1 MDLCLE
7 KLPICNSIRVK
18 ESEKFMKKTKGII
31 TYLLLTCILGALTII
46 TIPYSMA
53 KESYLYYGLV
63 FVFLI
68 CTILSGMIL
77 KRYQKTIKYF
87 DLGQY
92 LTSQQ
97 EDFARIIHDEIIQD
111 LYGIINNL
119 NLRTPDVEKAK
130 TIAENLENKSRSIM
144 TSYRQSIISDMSLEE
159 NIKSIFYDVE
169 TLYPDKNFE
178 FSIEISENIQV
189 KNSERLRTI
198 LIITKELINNIY
210 KHSKGSKITYK
221 LDFEEGD
228 IILKVTNDGA
238 TALDYKNILES
249 RGGVLFMKFL
259 LDSLGG
265 DIKYFYEGGILKTQ
279 VRLGEN

>member
-1 MDLCLE
+1 M
-7 KLPICNSIRVK
+7 N
-18 ESEKFMKKTKGII
+18 KTRGLI
-31 TYLLLTCILGALTII
+31 TYILLTSILGSLTIL
-46 TIPYSMA
+46 TIPYAMA
-53 KESYLYYGLV
+53 QESYLYYGFIV
-63 FVFLI
+63 IFLT

-119 NLRTPDVEKAK
+119 NLKTPDVEKAK
-130 TIAENLENKSRSIM
+130 TIAENLENKARFLM
-144 TSYRQSIISDMSLEE
+144 TYYRESLISDMSLEE

-169 TLYPDKNFE
+169 TLYPGKNFDH
-178 FSIEISENIQV
+178 SIEVSKNIKDSKISN
-189 KNSERLRTI
+189 ERLRNI

-221 LDFEEGD
+221 MDFEGGA
-228 IILKVTNDGA
+228 IILRITSDGA
-238 TALDYKNILES
+238 SERDFKNIGES

-259 LDSLGG
+259 LDSHGG

-279 VRLGEN
+279 VILGEN